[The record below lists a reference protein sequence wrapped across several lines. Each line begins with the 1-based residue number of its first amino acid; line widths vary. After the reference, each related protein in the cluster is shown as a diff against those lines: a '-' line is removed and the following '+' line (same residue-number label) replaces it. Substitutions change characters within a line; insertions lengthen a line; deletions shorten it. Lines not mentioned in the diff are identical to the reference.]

1 MKKLL
6 FILLLLNILPL
17 SAQAPVGGRCEGCE
31 AVFEN
36 TVPFDQLGHEVYL
49 PDWKDQ
55 GPQMIIRGRVFKKG
69 RQIVLFVVKMRPVLK
84 RGFSR

>member
-55 GPQMIIRGRVFKKG
+55 GPQMF
-69 RQIVLFVVKMRPVLK
+69 LE
-84 RGFSR
+84 